1 MVLARVRR
9 GSVGIALLLATT
21 CTSSFPIGP
30 SKGATPSPTPIHTE
44 TVSPSRTTPSP
55 QPPKAVSVRAP
66 RGGSLLVRGT
76 YPHVHSRCKHPEQP
90 RLKARYPGRLSVH
103 LGEGGSLDLTVTV
116 PFERY
121 LQGIAEVPPSW
132 PMAALEAQAIA
143 ARSYALASTGWSGAQ
158 GATLDTPICA
168 TASCQVYGGIPV
180 PRERDVGRWYRAVRR
195 TEGLLLLYGNRPADT
210 VYFSTSDGHTYGND
224 QVFGSA
230 PLPYLR
236 PVAEHDDGASPLS
249 HWVVK
254 LRLNDVRRFLEAAG
268 LWPEGRG
275 ISSVTREGSIVE
287 VRGGGTRRS
296 LDEADFRNAMNEWA
310 PCFEPHRFPPRD
322 PGGARLPTTVPS
334 AWYSVAS
341 GKGPLVL
348 TGRGWGHGVGM
359 VQWGARGKAER
370 GLSAAQ
376 ILAYYYGGLRP
387 RRFPEPGLI
396 HVQVATGLAT
406 IRAKPSGPG
415 ARLDGHPIGRR
426 ELRITGGTHIGITSH

>member
-1 MVLARVRR
+1 
-9 GSVGIALLLATT
+9 
-21 CTSSFPIGP
+21 
-30 SKGATPSPTPIHTE
+30 
-44 TVSPSRTTPSP
+44 
-55 QPPKAVSVRAP
+55 
-66 RGGSLLVRGT
+66 
-76 YPHVHSRCKHPEQP
+76 
-90 RLKARYPGRLSVH
+90 
-103 LGEGGSLDLTVTV
+103 
-116 PFERY
+116 
-121 LQGIAEVPPSW
+121 
-132 PMAALEAQAIA
+132 
-143 ARSYALASTGWSGAQ
+143 
-158 GATLDTPICA
+158 
-168 TASCQVYGGIPV
+168 
-180 PRERDVGRWYRAVRR
+180 
-195 TEGLLLLYGNRPADT
+195 

-249 HWVVK
+249 HWVVT

-275 ISSVTREGSIVE
+275 ISSVAREGSIVE

-296 LDEADFRNAMNEWA
+296 LGEADFRNAMNEWA
-310 PCFEPHRFPPRD
+310 PCFEPHRYPPRD

-341 GKGPLVL
+341 GKGSLVL

-415 ARLDGHPIGRR
+415 ARLDGHLIGRR